1 MSRYSSVLAIVIR
14 RQFHHESDINY
25 TLLTP
30 TLGKITALAK
40 NIRHTKSNRSGHLQL
55 GNIVKVQLYTVNGRF
70 WLSEATSVTSFL
82 LGSKN
87 LTQFSLLFYFLE
99 IINQSVAENQNLDG
113 VFTVTKNLIES
124 ININNYSEFIHQ
136 EINLIKIL
144 GFGVP
149 ENIVSTYQSQDLK
162 NCQLYLKNFLESII
176 EKPLQSNK
184 LFH

>member
-14 RQFHHESDINY
+14 RQLQRESDTNY

-40 NIRHTKSNRSGHLQL
+40 NIRRTLSRRSGHLQL
-55 GNIVKVQLYTVNGRF
+55 GNIVKVQLYSVNNRY
-70 WLSEATSVTSFL
+70 WLSEATTVASFL
-82 LGSKN
+82 TQTKN

-99 IINQSVAENQNLDG
+99 IINQSIAENQNLDG
-113 VFTVTKNLIES
+113 VYTVTKNLIES
-124 ININNYSEFIHQ
+124 INANNYSEFINQ

-149 ENIVSTYQSQDLK
+149 ENIISSYKSQDYK